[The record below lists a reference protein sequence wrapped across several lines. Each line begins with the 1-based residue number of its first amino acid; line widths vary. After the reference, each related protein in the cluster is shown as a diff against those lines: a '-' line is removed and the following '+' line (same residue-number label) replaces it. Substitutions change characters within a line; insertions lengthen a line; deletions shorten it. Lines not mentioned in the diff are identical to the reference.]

1 MSDDEVDWEWI
12 CNIIVESQNKINKKQ
27 TEQDEKINVLYEN
40 QKSIIE
46 RLEHIEDFLDKV
58 FSEDEDEDRIINW
71 LWMN

>member
-58 FSEDEDEDRIINW
+58 FSEDEDEDRIIN
-71 LWMN
+71 

>member
-40 QKSIIE
+40 QKSIME

-58 FSEDEDEDRIINW
+58 FSEDEDEDRIIN
-71 LWMN
+71 

>member
-12 CNIIVESQNKINKKQ
+12 CNIIVESQNKISKKQ

-40 QKSIIE
+40 QKSIME

-58 FSEDEDEDRIINW
+58 FSEDEDEDRIIN
-71 LWMN
+71 